1 MKAATA
7 YKTISEVSETLRL
20 PAHVLR
26 FWETKFPQ
34 IAPLKRSGG
43 RRFYK
48 PQDIDVIVR
57 IRELLH
63 VQGYTIRGVQQLL
76 RTERLGRSTI
86 TTARSTPFDLPSV
99 APVISPGIQ
108 RAAMNSDI
116 TPKHPLESGAKS
128 PSGGGGDD
136 TYLQTLLRVRST
148 LQSIRDELDELQ
160 QQVSNR
166 V

>member
-48 PQDIDVIVR
+48 PQDIDVIAR

-76 RTERLGRSTI
+76 RSEKLSRS
-86 TTARSTPFDLPSV
+86 AMASVQNLQFELASV
-99 APVISPGIQ
+99 APIVASAPPP
-108 RAAMNSDI
+108 M
-116 TPKHPLESGAKS
+116 PLKQATVLLKNQSGEDS
-128 PSGGGGDD
+128 
-136 TYLQTLLRVRST
+136 YLQTMIRVRST
-148 LQSIRDELDELQ
+148 LQAIRDELDELQ
-160 QQVSNR
+160 KQVSNR